1 MRPDA
6 RWLACFV
13 SRRPLNVLGPRGDQ
27 KLVLIVVSYVLE
39 RLRSGRWRP
48 ETGRSPSKRH
58 GTIARNVGESFSP
71 NRPGQG
77 LDHRSYSPAVRAILI
92 ATAIASRSFAEA
104 AKLVA
109 IIAGLKV
116 SPRHLQT
123 LCQEQGSI
131 GVDKQTARTAAYKE
145 RPLMTPPTAAKPPI
159 ELAAVMIDGG
169 RVQVRQP
176 QQGPGV
182 HEPAWRET
190 KTAILLRM
198 KRHVSDVDP
207 EPELPSCFAQ
217 PLGSTIEPAAATE
230 SATPAEGPD
239 WKPVPLVRSGLA
251 TLSDS
256 DTFGW
261 MAAAAAEERGFFSA
275 TAQAFVSDGLPYNWS
290 IQRRHFADFVPIL
303 DFVHASEH
311 VHDAAKAT
319 GQGLELGRRWAG
331 LCWQGRVGDVIG
343 EIAGHQSRV
352 APPHDPKAEPDHPW
366 CVLDRQR
373 VYLENNQSRMNY
385 PQYRRNGLPV
395 TSSPVESWVKQ
406 LNQRVKGSEKF
417 WNNNANPEAILNLRA
432 AWLNDEAE
440 FIDQIR
446 HRPGHPY
453 ARPGRDERAAA

>member
-1 MRPDA
+1 
-6 RWLACFV
+6 
-13 SRRPLNVLGPRGDQ
+13 
-27 KLVLIVVSYVLE
+27 
-39 RLRSGRWRP
+39 
-48 ETGRSPSKRH
+48 
-58 GTIARNVGESFSP
+58 
-71 NRPGQG
+71 
-77 LDHRSYSPAVRAILI
+77 LDHRGYSPAVRAIAV
-92 ATAIASRSFAEA
+92 ATAVAARSFAEA
-104 AKLVA
+104 AKLLSI
-109 IIAGLKV
+109 IIALKI

-131 GVDKQTARTAAYKE
+131 GVDEQTARTTAYKE
-145 RPLMTPPTAAKPPI
+145 RPLMTPSAAANPPI
-159 ELAAVMIDGG
+159 QLAAVMIDGG

-176 QQGPGV
+176 EQGPGV

-198 KRHVSDVDP
+198 KRQVSGIDP
-207 EPELPSCFAQ
+207 QPELPRCFAQ
-217 PLGSTIEPAAATE
+217 PLGSPAEPATIE
-230 SATPAEGPD
+230 SATPAEARD

-256 DTFGW
+256 ETFGW

-290 IQRRHFADFVPIL
+290 IHRRHFADFVPIL

-311 VHDAAKAT
+311 VHEAAKAT
-319 GQGLELGRRWAG
+319 GQGVELGRRWAE
-331 LCWQGRVGDVIG
+331 LCWQGRIGDVIG
-343 EIAGHQSRV
+343 EIADHQSRV
-352 APPHDPKAEPDHPW
+352 APPPNPKEEPDHPW

-373 VYLENNQSRMNY
+373 GYLMNNQPRMDY
-385 PQYRRNGLPV
+385 PQYRRNGLPI

-417 WNNNANPEAILNLRA
+417 WNNNANPEAMLNLRA
-432 AWLNDEAE
+432 AWLNDEDD

-453 ARPGRDERAAA
+453 ARPGRDEHAPIAA